1 VKKITQIAR
10 QLLLTLCF
18 LLTITFVWQGVF
30 LASTSSAIAA
40 TVDDRSQPID
50 SSSQDTERTQSDTIA
65 AGGGKLPN
73 PGQTLPETE
82 RGFEGDDNWRFIGN
96 AKFIDANT
104 ADAVI
109 ERFES
114 QERPEPQLNE
124 GEEPDPEMDLVVAVN
139 ARDGRMYEQ
148 LRTTQPRSVDTQPS
162 NSDNLGIANEP
173 PVLPV
178 IVGDDNRQ
186 VYLDMKSYPERTIG
200 GIAPKNSQT
209 STCSGALVGPR
220 HVLTAAHCIHPGG
233 GGNDKF
239 FANRGFAPGWKG
251 VGNTLNEKP
260 NGHYSPV
267 WYYAPKGWINKGDSR
282 YDYAVIVLENNSFL
296 RTLGYL
302 GTSTGTVGN
311 LTQKSIKTRGYPG
324 WNGECKASPIKS
336 GDNKGK
342 CYNYMYGMTCKG
354 IGVGP
359 FRFSSNCDVQDGQS
373 GSPIFKGDNKIYG
386 TVIHHGP
393 VFNWARK
400 MRSDVQDTIQK
411 ARSKYP

>member
-1 VKKITQIAR
+1 
-10 QLLLTLCF
+10 
-18 LLTITFVWQGVF
+18 
-30 LASTSSAIAA
+30 
-40 TVDDRSQPID
+40 
-50 SSSQDTERTQSDTIA
+50 
-65 AGGGKLPN
+65 
-73 PGQTLPETE
+73 
-82 RGFEGDDNWRFIGN
+82 
-96 AKFIDANT
+96 
-104 ADAVI
+104 
-109 ERFES
+109 
-114 QERPEPQLNE
+114 
-124 GEEPDPEMDLVVAVN
+124 
-139 ARDGRMYEQ
+139 MYEQ